1 MWEGLAPTH
10 PLSTVHMDA
19 NLHQNWIFPQKFHLL
34 YKTKLGGSI
43 QLWNSTRT
51 TPTTQNLP
59 RLFFHRVRPGCK
71 ETKSRNQLCSA
82 TTTATAGIS
91 TATAGAAGGGAPQ
104 SSKPTSADGAV
115 SHVARLA
122 GTAVS
127 LDGVGADGVFVTVVL
142 SAATVVMLCG
152 VGENKR
158 RVFTRG
164 TAGLAAEVH
173 WNSPTRTAVTSQA
186 WWIKPVDPSMW
197 EGDWGKPGTQRNFLF
212 GSTVFIL
219 EKPWDL
225 PCIDI
230 LSLRGWPSP
239 TQGTDEICTGELPL
253 WPTLLYSYWF

>member
-1 MWEGLAPTH
+1 MWEGLAPTC
-10 PLSTVHMDA
+10 PLSTVHMDP

-34 YKTKLGGSI
+34 CKTKTEGSI

-51 TPTTQNLP
+51 TPTAPNLLG
-59 RLFFHRVRPGCK
+59 LFFHHAQRPGCK

-82 TTTATAGIS
+82 TTVTAGIPTS
-91 TATAGAAGGGAPQ
+91 AAGAAGGGAPQ
-104 SSKPTSADGAV
+104 SSKPTSADGAI

-142 SAATVVMLCG
+142 SAATVVMLCR

-158 RVFTRG
+158 CVFTRG
-164 TAGLAAEVH
+164 TAGLAADVR

-186 WWIKPVDPSMW
+186 LWITPPLIPAC
-197 EGDWGKPGTQRNFLF
+197 GRGPRQA
-212 GSTVFIL
+212 
-219 EKPWDL
+219 WDTEEL
-225 PCIDI
+225 PLWIYCLSPTLHWY

-239 TQGTDEICTGELPL
+239 THGADKIYTGELSL
-253 WPTLLYSYWF
+253 WPTLLYIHCF